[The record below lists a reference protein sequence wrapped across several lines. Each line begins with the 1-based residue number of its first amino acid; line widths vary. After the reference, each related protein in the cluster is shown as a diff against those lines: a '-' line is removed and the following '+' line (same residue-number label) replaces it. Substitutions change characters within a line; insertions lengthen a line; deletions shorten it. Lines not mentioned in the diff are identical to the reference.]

1 MSEGTMNNTLL
12 FDFLQPLEVVRQG
25 PDGPCQFTS
34 RCCSLIYTISGSGSA
49 RLEGRHIDLSEGELL
64 LLPPGWY
71 RMEGGAGLMRA
82 AFSISCVSFRQVAPQ
97 LFFRPVLLEAGV
109 REHVYAI
116 LSSAEEAEPFAV
128 DQIALELHYLLLT
141 LTRSLIVAPP
151 SVAAIDHQEAEA
163 LERII
168 SYIQEHLSEEIS
180 FQDLIDC
187 SACSSRQ
194 VYALFKKRFQ
204 TTPIKYL
211 SDYRI
216 ETAKHLLLT
225 LPMTITEI
233 ATACG
238 FQTVHYFSHA
248 FKLSTGMSPNVFRR
262 QLDVSK
268 DAGH

>member
-1 MSEGTMNNTLL
+1 MNNTLL

-25 PDGPCQFTS
+25 PDAPCQFTS
-34 RCCSLIYTISGSGSA
+34 RCCSLVYILSGSGNA
-49 RLEGRHIDLSEGELL
+49 LLEGRHIGLSEGELL
-64 LLPPGWY
+64 LLPPGWC
-71 RMEGGAGLMRA
+71 RVEGGAGLMRA
-82 AFSISCVSFRQVAPQ
+82 AFSVSCVSFRQVAPQ
-97 LFFRPVLLEAGV
+97 LFFRPVFPGADV
-109 REHVYAI
+109 RGHVHAI
-116 LSSAEEAEPFAV
+116 LSSAEEAEPFAA

-141 LTRSLIVAPP
+141 LARSLVADPP
-151 SVAAIDHQEAEA
+151 GAAAIDRQEAEA

-180 FQDLIDC
+180 FQNLIDC
-187 SACSSRQ
+187 SARSSRQ

-225 LPMTITEI
+225 TPMTITEI

-248 FKLSTGMSPNVFRR
+248 FKLSTGLSPNAFRR
-262 QLDVSK
+262 QLDAPK
-268 DAGH
+268 GTGH